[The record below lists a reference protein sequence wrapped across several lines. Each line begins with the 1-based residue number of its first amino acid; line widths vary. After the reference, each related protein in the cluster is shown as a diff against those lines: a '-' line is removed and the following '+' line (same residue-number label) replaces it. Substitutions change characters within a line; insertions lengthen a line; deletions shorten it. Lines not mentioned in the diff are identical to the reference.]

1 MATPEGSGGGEGR
14 KGGEEGEEE
23 NKKLKEKNTKKEEEE
38 EEDEEK
44 KTRKFFPDCE
54 RSPVQGQEETQI
66 PGRLVSEKTL
76 LLMSA
81 HIVYI

>member
-14 KGGEEGEEE
+14 KGEEE
-23 NKKLKEKNTKKEEEE
+23 NKKLKKKKEEEE
-38 EEDEEK
+38 E
-44 KTRKFFPDCE
+44 RKFFPDCE

>member
-14 KGGEEGEEE
+14 KGGEEE
-23 NKKLKEKNTKKEEEE
+23 NKKLKKKKEEEE
-38 EEDEEK
+38 EEK
-44 KTRKFFPDCE
+44 KRKFFPDCE